1 MGGGGSGLRYK
12 CQVRAYTYKRLKVE
26 RGFNDGGRADDRRVA
41 WHTSP
46 PPHNTSIH
54 TPGRPSR
61 LSYLVPGKLYMYM
74 ALAFIRR
81 LTAGSDG

>member
-1 MGGGGSGLRYK
+1 MAGGLPTDESPGI
-12 CQVRAYTYKRLKVE
+12 QA
-26 RGFNDGGRADDRRVA
+26 
-41 WHTSP
+41 P
-46 PPHNTSIH
+46 PPHNTYIH
-54 TPGRPSR
+54 TPGRQSR